1 MQMKI
6 ADARMRLLR
15 LRQWPT
21 IVLACVMLGMPV
33 LGRAQAAEVP
43 PDPLDQDVL
52 AADREFAALAA
63 EAGLRVALERF
74 LAADAVLFRP
84 LPVPGRDW
92 LDANEPPS
100 GRFDWQPAIVELA
113 CDSSLAVTF
122 GTWHYLPLD
131 GPPSGAG
138 VYLTVWRR
146 VAGGDWRIALD
157 QSLSTE
163 SPPAPVALEPGRTC
177 VTSQEAA
184 ADLMRADARRNG
196 ATRSLAGAPAP
207 RGGLR
212 GVPQGQV
219 LGDAGADLALTYGDF
234 VTRKPP
240 RGQAPATLAMYMRV
254 WQRQGPDDWRVAHEF
269 VTPLAP

>member
-1 MQMKI
+1 MKI
-6 ADARMRLLR
+6 VDARTGILR
-15 LRQWPT
+15 HGHWAT
-21 IVLACVMLGMPV
+21 TAMACVILGMPL
-33 LGRAQAAEVP
+33 LGRAQPAEVP
-43 PDPLDQDVL
+43 FDPLDQDVL

-74 LAADAVLFRP
+74 LAADAILFRP
-84 LPVPGRDW
+84 LPVSGRDW

-100 GRFDWQPAIVELA
+100 GRLDWQPAAVELA

-122 GTWHYLPLD
+122 GTWRYLPLD
-131 GPPSGAG
+131 GPLSGEG

-146 VAGGDWRIALD
+146 AAGGDWRIVLD
-157 QSLSTE
+157 QSLGTDSL
-163 SPPAPVALEPGRTC
+163 PARVALPQGRTC
-177 VTSQEAA
+177 TTSQDAA
-184 ADLMRADARRNG
+184 AELLRADARSND
-196 ATRSLAGAPAP
+196 ATRSLAGVPAP

-212 GVPQGQV
+212 GVQLGQV
-219 LGDAGADLALTYGDF
+219 LGDAGADLALTYGEF

-240 RGQAPATLAMYMRV
+240 RGQAPVRLGLYLRV

>member
-1 MQMKI
+1 M
-6 ADARMRLLR
+6 A
-15 LRQWPT
+15 
-21 IVLACVMLGMPV
+21 LACAVLGSPV
-33 LGRAQAAEVP
+33 LGRAQPAEVP
-43 PDPLDQDVL
+43 FDPLDQDVL

-84 LPVPGRDW
+84 LPVRGRDW

-100 GRFDWQPAIVELA
+100 GRLDWQPAAVELA

-122 GTWHYLPLD
+122 GTWRYLPLD
-131 GPPSGAG
+131 GPPSGEG

-146 VAGGDWRIALD
+146 VAGGDWRIVLD
-157 QSLSTE
+157 QSLGTE
-163 SPPAPVALEPGRTC
+163 SLPARIALEPGRPCT
-177 VTSQEAA
+177 TSPEAA
-184 ADLMRADARRNG
+184 AELLRADARSNG

-219 LGDAGADLALTYGDF
+219 LGDAGADLAVTYGEF

-240 RGQAPATLAMYMRV
+240 RGQAPSRLAMYVRV

-269 VTPLAP
+269 LTPLTP

>member
-6 ADARMRLLR
+6 DDARQGTN
-15 LRQWPT
+15 RQCLWAAKA
-21 IVLACVMLGMPV
+21 LACVV
-33 LGRAQAAEVP
+33 LGLPLLGRTQPAEVP
-43 PDPLDQDVL
+43 FDPLDQDVL

-63 EAGLRVALERF
+63 EAGLRAALERF
-74 LAADAVLFRP
+74 LAADAILFRP
-84 LPVPGRDW
+84 LPVRGRDW

-100 GRFDWQPAIVELA
+100 GRLDWQPAAVEVA

-122 GTWHYLPLD
+122 GTWRYLPLD
-131 GPPSGAG
+131 GPLSGEG

-157 QSLSTE
+157 QSLLADSL
-163 SPPAPVALEPGRTC
+163 PARIALEPGRACT
-177 VTSQEAA
+177 TSPEAA
-184 ADLMRADARRNG
+184 SDLLRADARRNG
-196 ATRSLAGAPAP
+196 DTRSLAGGPAP

-212 GVPQGQV
+212 GVPQGLV
-219 LGDAGADLALTYGDF
+219 LGDADADLALTYGEF

-240 RGQAPATLAMYMRV
+240 RGQAPATLALYVRV
-254 WQRQGPDDWRVAHEF
+254 WQRQGADDWRMAHEF

>member
-1 MQMKI
+1 M
-6 ADARMRLLR
+6 
-15 LRQWPT
+15 
-21 IVLACVMLGMPV
+21 
-33 LGRAQAAEVP
+33 
-43 PDPLDQDVL
+43 L

-84 LPVPGRDW
+84 LPVRGRDW

-100 GRFDWQPAIVELA
+100 GRLDWQPAVVELA

-122 GTWHYLPLD
+122 GTWRYLPLD
-131 GPPSGAG
+131 GPLSGEG

-146 VAGGDWRIALD
+146 VAGGDWRIVLD
-157 QSLSTE
+157 QSLGTDAL
-163 SPPAPVALEPGRTC
+163 PARIALEPGRTC
-177 VTSQEAA
+177 TTSQEAA
-184 ADLMRADARRNG
+184 AELLRADARSNG

-219 LGDAGADLALTYGDF
+219 LGDAGADLALTYGEF

-240 RGQAPATLAMYMRV
+240 RGQAPARLRDVRARLAAAGTGRLARGARV
-254 WQRQGPDDWRVAHEF
+254 RDAAGPLSPGLRRRP
-269 VTPLAP
+269 TPARPRSRRRRNPRRAAAARCARRATAPACWAAARPPA

>member
-1 MQMKI
+1 MKI
-6 ADARMRLLR
+6 VDARMGTLR
-15 LRQWPT
+15 HRHWVT
-21 IVLACVMLGMPV
+21 AVLACVVLGIPL

-43 PDPLDQDVL
+43 FDPLDQDVL

-74 LAADAVLFRP
+74 LAADAILFRP
-84 LPVPGRDW
+84 QPVRGRDW

-100 GRFDWQPAIVELA
+100 GRLDWQPAAVELA

-122 GTWHYLPLD
+122 GTWRYLPLD
-131 GPPSGAG
+131 GPLSGEG
-138 VYLTVWRR
+138 LYLTVWRR
-146 VAGGDWRIALD
+146 IAGGDWRIVLD
-157 QSLSTE
+157 QSLGVDSL
-163 SPPAPVALEPGRTC
+163 PAHIVLQPGRAC
-177 VTSQEAA
+177 VTSPQAGAE
-184 ADLMRADARRNG
+184 LLRAEARRND

-219 LGDAGADLALTYGDF
+219 LGDAGADLALTYGEF

-240 RGQAPATLAMYMRV
+240 RGQAPATLATYLRV
-254 WQRQGPDDWRVAHEF
+254 WQRQGPDDWRLAHEF

>member
-1 MQMKI
+1 MKI
-6 ADARMRLLR
+6 VDTRLGVLR
-15 LRQWPT
+15 HRQWAT
-21 IVLACVMLGMPV
+21 AALACVVLGMPV
-33 LGRAQAAEVP
+33 FWRAQAAEVP
-43 PDPLDQDVL
+43 FDPLDQDVL

-63 EAGLRVALERF
+63 EAGLRMALERF
-74 LAADAVLFRP
+74 LAPDGILFRP
-84 LPVPGRDW
+84 RPTRGRDW

-100 GRFDWQPAIVELA
+100 GRLDWQPAVVELA

-122 GTWHYLPLD
+122 GTWRYLPLD

-157 QSLSTE
+157 QSLSTD
-163 SPPAPVALEPGRTC
+163 SPPARIALEPGRTC
-177 VTSQEAA
+177 TTSQETS
-184 ADLMRADARRNG
+184 ADLSRADARRND

-212 GVPQGQV
+212 GVQQGQV

-240 RGQAPATLAMYMRV
+240 RGQAPATLAMYVRV
-254 WQRQGPDDWRVAHEF
+254 WQRQRQGQDDWRVAHEF
-269 VTPLAP
+269 VTPQAP

>member
-1 MQMKI
+1 MQTKI
-6 ADARMRLLR
+6 VDARMGILR
-15 LRQWPT
+15 HRHRVT
-21 IVLACVMLGMPV
+21 AVLACVVLGIPL
-33 LGRAQAAEVP
+33 LGRAQPAEVP
-43 PDPLDQDVL
+43 LDPLDQDVL

-74 LAADAVLFRP
+74 LAADAILFRP
-84 LPVPGRDW
+84 QPVSGRDW

-100 GRFDWQPAIVELA
+100 GRLDWQPAAVELA

-122 GTWHYLPLD
+122 GNWRYLPLD
-131 GPPSGAG
+131 GPLSGEG
-138 VYLTVWRR
+138 LYLTVWRR
-146 VAGGDWRIALD
+146 IAGGDWRIVLD
-157 QSLSTE
+157 QSLGVDSL
-163 SPPAPVALEPGRTC
+163 PAQIALQPGRAC
-177 VTSQEAA
+177 VTSPQAGAEI
-184 ADLMRADARRNG
+184 LRAEARRND

-219 LGDAGADLALTYGDF
+219 LGDAGADLALTYGEF

-240 RGQAPATLAMYMRV
+240 RGQAPAILAMYLRV
-254 WQRQGPDDWRVAHEF
+254 WQRQGADDWRVAHEF